1 MIKNTGL
8 YFNFIK
14 LVVEFITNTHKFID
28 FHASLTFSKPQENSC
43 YPSLA
48 SEGNSIN
55 KIEWTL
61 NQCFQ
66 VSK

>member
-8 YFNFIK
+8 YFNFVK

-28 FHASLTFSKPQENSC
+28 FHASLTFFKPQEKGY
-43 YPSLA
+43 YPLFA
-48 SEGNSIN
+48 SKGNSID
-55 KIEWTL
+55 KIECTL